1 MSEAYRDNLNLDAQY
16 EDAAERHDMKI
27 RELERRRREVKRDFD
42 QLHQVRPELSALIE
56 Q

>member
-1 MSEAYRDNLNLDAQY
+1 
-16 EDAAERHDMKI
+16 MKI

-42 QLHQVRPELSALIE
+42 QLQPARPEESLLIE